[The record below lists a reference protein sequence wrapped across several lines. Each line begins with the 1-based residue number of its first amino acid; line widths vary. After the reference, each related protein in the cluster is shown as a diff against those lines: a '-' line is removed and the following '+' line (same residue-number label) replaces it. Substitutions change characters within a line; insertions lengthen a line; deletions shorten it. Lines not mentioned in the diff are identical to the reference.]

1 MPLSYRDIPPE
12 LARRTRLLMTD
23 VDGTLTAGDGSIDP
37 SVPGAVRR
45 LEDAGIAVGLVSGR
59 ALPRLDALAGRLAAS
74 GPIIAENGGVARTA
88 PGSDLIDLGYSRQPS
103 LDALELLK
111 SLYAGRIRE
120 RADNAVRLIDVV
132 FWADG
137 VTTDELREHTGD
149 VQVLDS
155 GYILHLMPPS
165 ISKGA
170 TLLHI
175 LDDIG
180 EIGDTADIADGG
192 LSPEDVMVFGDSATD
207 LSLFEIFANSVLIPN
222 PLLDHEL
229 TVAIEKAAGYTS
241 ESPAGT
247 GFSEVAG
254 YIADLRLAD

>member
-23 VDGTLTAGDGSIDP
+23 VDGTLTAKDGSIDP
-37 SVPGAVRR
+37 TVPGAVRR
-45 LEDAGIAVGLVSGR
+45 LEESGITVGLVSGR
-59 ALPRLDALAGRLAAS
+59 TLPRLDSLADCLAVG
-74 GPIIAENGGVARTA
+74 GPIIAENGAVARVA
-88 PGSDLIDLGYSRQPS
+88 RGSDLVELGYSRQPS
-103 LDALELLK
+103 LGALDLLK
-111 SLYAGRIRE
+111 RLYPGRIRE
-120 RADNAVRLIDVV
+120 REDNAVRLVDVV

-155 GYILHLMPPS
+155 GYILHLMPPG

-175 LDDIG
+175 L
-180 EIGDTADIADGG
+180 GDLADGG
-192 LSPEDVMVFGDSATD
+192 LSPEDLMVFGDSATD

-222 PLLDHEL
+222 PLLDNEL

-241 ESPAGT
+241 ESPDGT
-247 GFSEVAG
+247 GFSEVAHHL
-254 YIADLRLAD
+254 ADLRRAV

>member
-59 ALPRLDALAGRLAAS
+59 TLARLDALADRLVAS

-88 PGSDLIDLGYSRQPS
+88 PGSDLVDLGYSRQPS

-111 SLYAGRIRE
+111 KRYPGKIRE
-120 RADNAVRLIDVV
+120 REDNAVRLIDVV

-170 TLLHI
+170 TLLQMLGAI
-175 LDDIG
+175 DN
-180 EIGDTADIADGG
+180 GG

-222 PLLDHEL
+222 PLLDDEL
-229 TVAIEKAAGYTS
+229 TVAIEKAAGYAS

>member
-23 VDGTLTAGDGSIDP
+23 VDGTLTAEDGSIDP
-37 SVPGAVRR
+37 SVPDAVRR
-45 LEDAGIAVGLVSGR
+45 LGEVGITVGLVSGR
-59 ALPRLDALAGRLAAS
+59 TLPRLDALADRLTTS
-74 GPIIAENGGVARTA
+74 GPIIAENGAVARIA
-88 PGSDLIDLGYSRQPS
+88 PGSDLVNLGYSRQPS

-111 SLYAGRIRE
+111 GLYPGRIRE
-120 RADNAVRLIDVV
+120 REDNAVRLVDVV

-137 VTTDELREHTGD
+137 VTADELREHTGE

-175 LDDIG
+175 L
-180 EIGDTADIADGG
+180 GDLAEGG
-192 LSPEDVMVFGDSATD
+192 LSPDDLMVFGDSATD
-207 LSLFEIFANSVLIPN
+207 LSLFEIFDNSVLIPN
-222 PLLDHEL
+222 PLLGIEL
-229 TVAIEKAAGYTS
+229 TVAIEKTASYTS
-241 ESPAGT
+241 ESPDGT
-247 GFSEVAG
+247 GFSEVAR
-254 YIADLRLAD
+254 YLVDLRRAS

>member
-45 LEDAGIAVGLVSGR
+45 LEEAGIAVGLVSGR
-59 ALPRLDALAGRLAAS
+59 TLARLDALADRLVAS
-74 GPIIAENGGVARTA
+74 GPIIAENGGAARTA
-88 PGSDLIDLGYSRQPS
+88 PGSDLVDLGYSRQPS

-175 LDDIG
+175 LGDIG
-180 EIGDTADIADGG
+180 DGG

-222 PLLDHEL
+222 PVLDHEL
-229 TVAIEKAAGYTS
+229 TVAVEKAASYTS

-254 YIADLRLAD
+254 YIADFRLAD